1 MDVPR
6 LLSIIRPMEND
17 MKEKD
22 ISKKRRESRKAKQFM
37 RDTMIPFNT
46 QLSLPFMESKDEK
59 KRRK

>member
-6 LLSIIRPMEND
+6 LLSIIRLMEND

-46 QLSLPFMESKDEK
+46 QLSLPFMEPKDEK
-59 KRRK
+59 RRRK

>member
-46 QLSLPFMESKDEK
+46 QLSLPFMEAKHEK

>member
-6 LLSIIRPMEND
+6 LLSTIRLMEND

-46 QLSLPFMESKDEK
+46 QLSLPFMESKNEK

>member
-6 LLSIIRPMEND
+6 LLSTIRLMEND